1 MKKNSTTTTSCRDGW
16 KFTSAEKSGSSIY
29 RPTDRW
35 DREDGAAVKYSLDYY
50 WANPV
55 KPGHRGWLA
64 FGPQDE
70 QPLFY
75 TLRGS
80 RAKIHRRWKTAE
92 AAMDYIDEAYP
103 RGTRCGTLAAGHKG
117 AVGVPGVQG

>member
-1 MKKNSTTTTSCRDGW
+1 MKKTSTKTTSCREGW
-16 KFTSAEKSGSSIY
+16 KFTLAEKGGSSIY

-50 WANPV
+50 WANPA

-64 FGPQDE
+64 FGPTEE

-92 AAMDYIDEAYP
+92 AAMEAVDEMYP
-103 RGTRCGTLAAGHKG
+103 RGTNCGKLAQGHPG
-117 AVGVPGVQG
+117 AVGTVGIPG

>member
-1 MKKNSTTTTSCRDGW
+1 MKKTSTKTTSFREYW
-16 KFTSAEKSGSSIY
+16 AFRAAEQGSSLY

-55 KPGHRGWLA
+55 KPGHRGWIA
-64 FGPQDE
+64 FGPKDDHA
-70 QPLFY
+70 LFY

-80 RAKIHRRWKTAE
+80 RAKIHRRWKTAQ
-92 AAMDYIDEAYP
+92 AAMAYIDEMYP
-103 RGTRCGTLAAGHKG
+103 VGTACGDCARGHPGDVGT
-117 AVGVPGVQG
+117 VGIPG